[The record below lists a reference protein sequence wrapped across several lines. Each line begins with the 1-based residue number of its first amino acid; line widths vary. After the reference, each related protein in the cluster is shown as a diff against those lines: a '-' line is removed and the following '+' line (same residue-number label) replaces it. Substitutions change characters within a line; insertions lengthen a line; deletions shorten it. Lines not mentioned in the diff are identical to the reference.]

1 MSGVGSIPRQPQG
14 KRVAGDLTGVD
25 DPEVFDDPSWGYIE
39 NDGALFRG
47 PSRHLPRI
55 IWLGRNK
62 RWATYTGP
70 YPARSFTCGYDIT
83 EAEAQ
88 ELMSIDW

>member
-1 MSGVGSIPRQPQG
+1 MSGAEHVLRQLQEE
-14 KRVAGDLTGVD
+14 RAATDSTNADDL
-25 DPEVFDDPSWGYIE
+25 EIFDDPSWGYIE

-47 PSRHLPRI
+47 PSRHLPKIVWNFRDQ
-55 IWLGRNK
+55 

-70 YPARSFTCGYDIT
+70 CPARSFTWGTDIT

-88 ELMSIDW
+88 VLMSTDW